1 MTEIWKTIK
10 DYPNY
15 QISNL
20 GRIKNNH
27 NRILKDRID
36 KYGYKVIGLYKEGKM
51 KNLFIHR
58 LVASAF
64 ISNLDNLPQVNHI
77 NENKLDNR
85 VENLEWCSN
94 QYNINYGTRTKKQIK
109 SQSIPILQFTKDGEF
124 IRKWDSATT
133 IKNELGFDNSFISK
147 CCRGERKLSYG
158 FIWKKA
164 S

>member
-1 MTEIWKTIK
+1 MIEVYKTIEE
-10 DYPNY
+10 YPNY

-20 GRIKNNH
+20 GNVKNKH

-36 KYGYKVIGLYKEGKM
+36 KYGYKVIGLSKEGKQ

-58 LVASAF
+58 LVATAF
-64 ISNLDNLPQVNHI
+64 IPNPNNLPQVNHI
-77 NENKLDNR
+77 DENKLNNR
-85 VENLEWCSN
+85 VENLEWCSIA
-94 QYNINYGTRTKKQIK
+94 YNINYGTRTKKQIK
-109 SQSIPILQFTKDGEF
+109 SNSIPILQYTLEGEF
-124 IRKWDSATT
+124 VRKWDSATE

-147 CCRGERKLSYG
+147 CCRGERKSSYG